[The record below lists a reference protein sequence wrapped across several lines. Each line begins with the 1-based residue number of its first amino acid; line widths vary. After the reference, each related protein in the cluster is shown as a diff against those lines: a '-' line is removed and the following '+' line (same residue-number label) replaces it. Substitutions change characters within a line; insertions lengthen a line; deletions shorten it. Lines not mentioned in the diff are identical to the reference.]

1 MTDYLKGVAA
11 IAASYVIIRGTIK
24 LCDVITVRRLK
35 AHQRNVND
43 ILNGAEK

>member
-1 MTDYLKGVAA
+1 MKDIAQGVAA